1 MKPAPRSR
9 PVIDW
14 LQAEPGFAR
23 LGEQAARLAAL
34 QADLRE
40 CVPGLALTAIALE
53 RDVLV
58 VGAAHAAVAA
68 RIRQTGPSVLAA
80 LGRRGW
86 RIASIRFKPQW
97 QPSQAPAARTAK
109 AAPGP
114 DAVACVDA
122 LSERVEDP
130 RLKAA
135 LRRFA
140 ARHRRSAGPD
150 GA

>member
-1 MKPAPRSR
+1 MKPARSR
-9 PVIDW
+9 HAVDW

-34 QADLRE
+34 QVDLAE
-40 CVPGLALTAIALE
+40 CMPGLALTAVALE

-68 RIRQTGPSVLAA
+68 KVRQIGPTVVAA
-80 LGRRGW
+80 LARRGW
-86 RIASIRFKPQW
+86 RIASIRFKPSFR
-97 QPSQAPAARTAK
+97 PVPPPPRRIAK
-109 AAPGP
+109 GAPGP
-114 DAVACVDA
+114 DAVAGFAA

-140 ARHRRSAGPD
+140 ARHRPNP
-150 GA
+150 